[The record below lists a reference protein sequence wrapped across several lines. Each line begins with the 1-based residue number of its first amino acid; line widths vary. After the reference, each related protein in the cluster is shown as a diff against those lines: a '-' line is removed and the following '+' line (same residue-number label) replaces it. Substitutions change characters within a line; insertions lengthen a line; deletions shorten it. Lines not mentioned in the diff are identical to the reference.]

1 MSDQFPFEH
10 FLSNESGFNPLNIS
24 NKNNELE
31 EKNNTNTVQF
41 APQAQT
47 DAFDQS
53 ELKAI
58 ESEVLAYL
66 KEALTPQK
74 YDTYFENT
82 FYLAK
87 IEGTL
92 ITFAVTTQFIKNI
105 INNSYLQYI
114 SEAINNTLG
123 KQFSV
128 NIEVKASNT
137 ESMSSNKNNI
147 LNSLKTT
154 TGYEVASG
162 KSAKEVKFSLDLNQS
177 SDEKIKSAESKYID
191 HVLPKEN
198 YIQVD
203 PTKTFDN
210 FIVGPENN
218 MANATALSVAK
229 NPGKS
234 GKYPSLYIHSSPG
247 LGKTHLL
254 HAVANEIQNKHP
266 QLVICLI
273 TAREFLKEMINSIRE
288 RNIEEFQRKYLERID
303 VLMIDDIHELKN
315 KEGTQNEFFH
325 IFNELHNKGKQ
336 LIFTSDKPPKD
347 IDGIEERV
355 RSRLSW
361 GLVVDIGSPNL
372 ETRIAILK
380 RKAFELD
387 LFLQDE
393 VYTLIASNITANIR
407 ELEGSLIKLQAYADL
422 MNVDL
427 EIEQVRDL
435 LGIESKEE
443 AKVITLDT
451 LARAVSQHYKIPLAD
466 IKSKARG
473 QHITTARHVGMYLSR
488 KILNAT
494 QKEIGT
500 FYGGRDHTSV
510 IHAVNKVTS
519 QLRTDLN
526 LSRDLFAIE
535 NNL

>member
-1 MSDQFPFEH
+1 MSEQFPFEH
-10 FLSNESGFNPLNIS
+10 FLSNETSFNPLNLN
-24 NKNNELE
+24 NKNNDLKPENKTNLVQNLNEILPQDELI
-31 EKNNTNTVQF
+31 
-41 APQAQT
+41 
-47 DAFDQS
+47 
-53 ELKAI
+53 AI
-58 ESEVLAYL
+58 NKEILNYL
-66 KEALTPQK
+66 KESITIQK
-74 YDTYFENT
+74 YSTYFENT
-82 FYLAK
+82 FYLQK
-87 IEGTL
+87 LEDGQIQ
-92 ITFAVTTQFIKNI
+92 FSVTTEFIRNV
-105 INNSYLQYI
+105 INNSYLAII
-114 SEAINNTLG
+114 SEAIQNTLG
-123 KQFSV
+123 QAFEISIDV
-128 NIEVKASNT
+128 VTNS
-137 ESMSSNKNNI
+137 ESLSSNKDNI
-147 LNSLKTT
+147 LNSLKGQTAIV
-154 TGYEVASG
+154 GPGA
-162 KSAKEVKFSLDLNQS
+162 KSAKEVKFSLDLNQTQ
-177 SDEKIKSAESKYID
+177 DEKIKSAESKYID
-191 HVLPKEN
+191 HVRPNTNSILF
-198 YIQVD
+198 D
-203 PTKTFDN
+203 PSKTFDN

-218 MANATALSVAK
+218 MANATAHSVAK
-229 NPGKS
+229 RPGKS
-234 GKYPSLYIHSSPG
+234 GKYPSLYLHSSPG

-254 HAVANEIQNKHP
+254 HAVANEIQSNHP

-273 TAREFLKEMINSIRE
+273 TAREFLKEMINSIKE
-288 RNIEEFQRKYLERID
+288 KNIDEFQKKYLEKID

-355 RSRLSW
+355 RSRLGW

-435 LGIESKEE
+435 LGLENRED
-443 AKVITLDT
+443 AKIITLDT
-451 LARAVSQHYKIPLAD
+451 LARAVSQHFKIPLAD

-488 KILNAT
+488 KILNTT
-494 QKEIGT
+494 QKEIGI

-510 IHAVNKVTS
+510 IHAVNKVTG

>member
-1 MSDQFPFEH
+1 MSEQFPFEH
-10 FLSNESGFNPLNIS
+10 FLSNETSMNPLNIPS
-24 NKNNELE
+24 KNNNLE
-31 EKNNTNTVQF
+31 EKNKTNIVL
-41 APQAQT
+41 
-47 DAFDQS
+47 DQS
-53 ELKAI
+53 EKFSNDELTVI
-58 ESEVLAYL
+58 GTEILNYL
-66 KEALTPQK
+66 KGSITTQK
-74 YDTYFENT
+74 YSTYFENT
-82 FYLAK
+82 FYLVELGSEK
-87 IEGTL
+87 VI
-92 ITFAVTTQFIKNI
+92 FSVTTQFIKNV
-105 INNSYLQYI
+105 INNSYLSYI
-114 SEAINNTLG
+114 KEAIANTLG
-123 KQFSV
+123 RNYQVEITVVSSK
-128 NIEVKASNT
+128 
-137 ESMSSNKNNI
+137 ESMSSNKNSI
-147 LNSLKTT
+147 LNSLKANPMQ
-154 TGYEVASG
+154 VADVA
-162 KSAKEVKFSLDLNQS
+162 KSAKEAKFSLDLNQAPE
-177 SDEKIKSAESKYID
+177 EKAKSAESKYID
-191 HVLPKEN
+191 HIQPKKN
-198 YIQVD
+198 GIQVD
-203 PTKTFDN
+203 ATKTFDN

-254 HAVANEIQNKHP
+254 HAVANEIKSNHP
-266 QLVICLI
+266 HLVICLI

-288 RNIEEFQRKYLERID
+288 RNIDEFQKKYLEKVD

-427 EIEQVRDL
+427 EMVQVKDL
-435 LGIESKEE
+435 LGIESREE
-443 AKVITLDT
+443 AKIITLDT
-451 LARAVSQHYKIPLAD
+451 VARAVSQHFKIPLAD

-494 QKEIGT
+494 QKEIGI

-510 IHAVNKVTS
+510 IHAVNKVTG
-519 QLRTDLN
+519 QLRTDLV

>member
-1 MSDQFPFEH
+1 MSEQFPFEH
-10 FLSNESGFNPLNIS
+10 FLSNEPGINPLNIP
-24 NKNNELE
+24 NKNNNLNE
-31 EKNNTNTVQF
+31 NINTNTVLVTQEDF
-41 APQAQT
+41 PAEELEAIG
-47 DAFDQS
+47 S
-53 ELKAI
+53 EILG
-58 ESEVLAYL
+58 YL
-66 KEALTPQK
+66 KDSVTIQK
-74 YDTYFENT
+74 YSTYFENT
-82 FYLAK
+82 FYLQN
-87 IEGTL
+87 ISCDE
-92 ITFAVTTQFIKNI
+92 IHFSVTTNFIKNVI
-105 INNSYLQYI
+105 KNSYLEYI
-114 SEAINNTLG
+114 NEAITNTLG
-123 KQFSV
+123 KQFEIIIDVIS
-128 NIEVKASNT
+128 SN
-137 ESMSSNKNNI
+137 ESLSSNKDSI
-147 LNSLKTT
+147 LNSLKAPTP
-154 TGYEVASG
+154 VMNSKA

-177 SDEKIKSAESKYID
+177 QDEKINTAESKYID
-191 HVLPKEN
+191 HVQPNKN
-198 YIQVD
+198 KIIFD
-203 PTKTFDN
+203 PSKTFDN

-218 MANATALSVAK
+218 MANATAFSVSK
-229 NPGKS
+229 KPGKS

-254 HAVANEIQNKHP
+254 HAVANEIQTNHP

-273 TAREFLKEMINSIRE
+273 TAREFLKEMINSIKE
-288 RNIEEFQRKYLERID
+288 KNIDEFQKKYLEKID

-336 LIFTSDKPPKD
+336 LIFTSDKPPQD

-427 EIEQVRDL
+427 ETEQVRDL
-435 LGIESKEE
+435 LGIESKED
-443 AKVITLDT
+443 AKIITLDT
-451 LARAVSQHYKIPLAD
+451 LARAVSQHFKIPLAD

-473 QHITTARHVGMYLSR
+473 QQITTARHVGMYLSR
-488 KILNAT
+488 KILSAT
-494 QKEIGT
+494 QKEIGI

-519 QLRTDLN
+519 QLSTDRN